1 MWSAWT
7 RAGQGDSRQRSEASA
22 HLPEALEL
30 PLLDAQQLA
39 GLPADDGG
47 VARRVVQD
55 GLAERRADAQRAD
68 GDGILHASTQRN
80 QVIRFM
86 CMKEDK
92 CRVAG
97 EQMMDSF
104 IDG

>member
-1 MWSAWT
+1 MWT
-7 RAGQGDSRQRSEASA
+7 RTGRADSCHTNDPSA

-55 GLAERRADAQRAD
+55 GLPERCPDAQRAD
-68 GDGILHASTQRN
+68 SDRILRANTERN
-80 QVIRFM
+80 QVHAYEYEQTQVQMRSKLANYRF
-86 CMKEDK
+86 
-92 CRVAG
+92 
-97 EQMMDSF
+97 
-104 IDG
+104 IH